1 MSIFLTGLKINLDG
15 IGVLQIPNG
24 LCGVQHD
31 YEKWSESAWEDKINL
46 TQEAKAKL
54 SKVHKISG
62 NYFLTSQTLNA
73 KRAQN
78 LYNTYNIFLRSCLKY
93 LKH

>member
-1 MSIFLTGLKINLDG
+1 MNQQFDCNISQFCKLNRSLRRVNIFLTGLKISLDG

-46 TQEAKAKL
+46 TQDAKAKI
-54 SKVHKISG
+54 SRVHKISL
-62 NYFLTSQTLNA
+62 NY
-73 KRAQN
+73 
-78 LYNTYNIFLRSCLKY
+78 
-93 LKH
+93 

>member
-1 MSIFLTGLKINLDG
+1 MINQQFDCNIRFSRFCKLNRSLRRVNIFLTGLKISLDG

-46 TQEAKAKL
+46 TQDAKAKI
-54 SKVHKISG
+54 SRVHKISL
-62 NYFLTSQTLNA
+62 NY
-73 KRAQN
+73 
-78 LYNTYNIFLRSCLKY
+78 
-93 LKH
+93 

>member
-31 YEKWSESAWEDKINL
+31 YEKWSESAWEDKFNL

-54 SKVHKISG
+54 SKVHKISL
-62 NYFLTSQTLNA
+62 NYFLTPHKPSTQRGR
-73 KRAQN
+73 K
-78 LYNTYNIFLRSCLKY
+78 IFTCI
-93 LKH
+93 

>member
-1 MSIFLTGLKINLDG
+1 MINQQFDCNIRFCKLNRSLRRVNIFLTGLKISLDG

-46 TQEAKAKL
+46 TQDAKAKI
-54 SKVHKISG
+54 SRVHKISL
-62 NYFLTSQTLNA
+62 NY
-73 KRAQN
+73 
-78 LYNTYNIFLRSCLKY
+78 
-93 LKH
+93 

>member
-1 MSIFLTGLKINLDG
+1 MLISLTGLKINLDG

-31 YEKWSESAWEDKINL
+31 YEKWSEPAWEDKINL

-54 SKVHKISG
+54 SKVHKIS
-62 NYFLTSQTLNA
+62 
-73 KRAQN
+73 
-78 LYNTYNIFLRSCLKY
+78 
-93 LKH
+93 

>member
-1 MSIFLTGLKINLDG
+1 MINQQFDCNIFSRFCKLNRSLRRVKFFLTGLKISLDG

-46 TQEAKAKL
+46 TQDAKAKI
-54 SKVHKISG
+54 SRVHKISL
-62 NYFLTSQTLNA
+62 NY
-73 KRAQN
+73 
-78 LYNTYNIFLRSCLKY
+78 
-93 LKH
+93 

>member
-31 YEKWSESAWEDKINL
+31 YDKWSESAWEDKINL

-54 SKVHKISG
+54 SKVNKISL
-62 NYFLTSQTLNA
+62 NYFLTPQRRGR
-73 KRAQN
+73 KIF
-78 LYNTYNIFLRSCLKY
+78 TYI
-93 LKH
+93 

>member
-1 MSIFLTGLKINLDG
+1 MINQQFDCNISRFCKLNRSLRRVNIFLTGLKISLDG

-46 TQEAKAKL
+46 TQDAKAKI
-54 SKVHKISG
+54 SRVHKISL
-62 NYFLTSQTLNA
+62 NY
-73 KRAQN
+73 
-78 LYNTYNIFLRSCLKY
+78 
-93 LKH
+93 